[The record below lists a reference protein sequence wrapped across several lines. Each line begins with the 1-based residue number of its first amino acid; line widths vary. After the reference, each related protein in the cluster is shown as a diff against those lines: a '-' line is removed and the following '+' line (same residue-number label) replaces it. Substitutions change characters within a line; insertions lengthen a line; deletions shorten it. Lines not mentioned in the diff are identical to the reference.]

1 MPRTNEQVAALL
13 QEYADL
19 LLITGS
25 DAVRARAYQ
34 KAARSV
40 AGHSDD
46 VSRMSPAELRRIPG
60 VGKSIADKISEAG
73 TAGTIRALEELRGL
87 IPPGV
92 RELTRIPGSGPP
104 APSSSTPNCR

>member
-1 MPRTNEQVAALL
+1 MPRANEQVAALL

-46 VSRMSPAELRRIPG
+46 VARMSPAELRRIPG

-73 TAGTIRALEELRGL
+73 TAGTIGALEGLRGAH
-87 IPPGV
+87 PA
-92 RELTRIPGSGPP
+92 RGP
-104 APSSSTPNCR
+104 